1 MKSDNGL
8 AIAMFNGMDTYKS
21 ITSPQKMFV
30 LWLKDEMKSVTDEN
44 LLKEMMKFKP
54 VKITRIK

>member
-8 AIAMFNGMDTYKS
+8 ASAIFFGIDTS
-21 ITSPQKMFV
+21 TQKMFV
-30 LWLKDEMKSVTDEN
+30 LWLKDGMKSVTGEN
-44 LLKEMMKFKP
+44 LLKAMMKFKP